1 MDAGRI
7 RGCPCGYQ
15 FVSASSSAALDLPF
29 DNSYAQLPEHFY
41 ARLSPTQMPAPA
53 LIRFN
58 RALATEM
65 GLGDLEP
72 DSPQAVQ
79 MFTGNFVPVSS
90 DPIAMV
96 YAGHQFGGYAPRLG
110 DGRAIL
116 LGEIVGPDGIR
127 RDVQLKGAGRTPFSR
142 GGDGRAVLGPVLREY
157 VVSEGMHA
165 LGIPTT
171 RALAATLT
179 GENVPREQLYPGAML
194 TRVSRSHVRIGTF
207 QYFAA
212 QGDHA
217 SVKQLADYVIE
228 RHYPQARDAPF
239 PYDALVKAVMRAQAE
254 LVAQWMHVGF
264 IHGVMNTD
272 NMQVAGE
279 TIDYGPC
286 AFMDTYDPG
295 TVYSS
300 IDRMGRYAY
309 ANQPKIAQWNLA
321 WLIRCLLPIMD
332 EKEEAAVERAQAI
345 IDSFPDR
352 YEAAFMSGMRRK
364 LGLASVEAGDFELIQ
379 DFLSLLHE
387 QSADFT
393 LTFRGLSH
401 LGKTDG
407 AGDEKLTE
415 QLQAP
420 PVAKDWL
427 VRWRARLAQ
436 ENVSDT
442 ERCAAMLATNPL
454 YIPRNHLVEEAIQ
467 HGLNNDFS
475 PFETLLEAVAQP
487 FDERPRLERLTRPPE
502 PDEVVRATF

>member
-1 MDAGRI
+1 
-7 RGCPCGYQ
+7 
-15 FVSASSSAALDLPF
+15 VSASSSAALDLPF
-29 DNSYAQLPEHFY
+29 DNSYAQLPEQFY
-41 ARLSPTQMPAPA
+41 VRLPPTEMPSPT

-58 RALATEM
+58 NALATEM
-65 GLGDLEP
+65 GLGDIELE
-72 DSPQAVQ
+72 SPQAIE
-79 MFTGNFVPVSS
+79 MFTGSFVPASS

-116 LGEIVGPDGIR
+116 LGEIVGPDGVR

-157 VVSEGMHA
+157 IVSEGMRA

-179 GENVPREQLYPGAML
+179 GERVAREQLFPGAML

-212 QGDHA
+212 QGDLA

-228 RHYPQARDAPF
+228 RHYPEVKDTRF
-239 PYDALVKAVMRAQAE
+239 PYDALIEAVMEAQAE
-254 LVAQWMHVGF
+254 LVAQWMQVGF

-286 AFMDTYDPG
+286 AFMDTYDPT

-309 ANQPKIAQWNLA
+309 VNQPHIAQWNLA
-321 WLIRCLLPIMD
+321 WLIRSVLPIMD
-332 EKEEAAVERAQAI
+332 ENEEAAVERAQAI
-345 IDSFPDR
+345 LDSFPQR
-352 YEAAFMSGMRRK
+352 YEAAFIPGMRNK
-364 LGLASVEAGDFELIQ
+364 LGLRSAAADDRELVQ
-379 DFLSLLHE
+379 DFHTLMHE
-387 QSADFT
+387 QKADFT
-393 LTFRGLSH
+393 LAFRALSS
-401 LGKTDG
+401 LGKTAG
-407 AGDEKLTE
+407 SGDERFAE
-415 QLQAP
+415 QLEDPA
-420 PVAKDWL
+420 AADEWIA
-427 VRWRARLAQ
+427 RWRERLAR
-436 ENVSDT
+436 ENLDDDT
-442 ERCAAMLATNPL
+442 RSAAMRAANPL

-467 HGLNNDFS
+467 HGLGNDFAA
-475 PFETLLEAVAQP
+475 FETLLKAIAEP
-487 FDERPRLERLTRPPE
+487 FDERPHLERLARPPE
-502 PDEVVRATF
+502 PDEVVQATF